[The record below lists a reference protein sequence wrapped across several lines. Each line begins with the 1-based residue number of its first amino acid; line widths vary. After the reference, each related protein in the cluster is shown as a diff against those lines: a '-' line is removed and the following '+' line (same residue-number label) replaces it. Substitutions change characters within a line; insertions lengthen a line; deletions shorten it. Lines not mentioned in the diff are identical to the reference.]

1 MFNNNNI
8 FDSKFKRKMSIR
20 NKEKDAKAISRDFF
34 YLSRIPGMLV
44 IQWNNHPTK
53 YKTSNQ
59 VEGKKMIT

>member
-1 MFNNNNI
+1 
-8 FDSKFKRKMSIR
+8 MSIR
-20 NKEKDAKAISRDFF
+20 RKEKDAKAISRDFF

-44 IQWNNHPTK
+44 IQWHNHPTK